1 MNETGSQY
9 LSPGIS
15 TSTPSSKKRSPLLEF
30 VKNVWKNGKGKAG
43 ALIYIAMIGIAF
55 YGRFFSPYSPTDVQF
70 RAPAFPFPFLQTFL
84 TNSSRGLLF
93 FDEGVEVEI
102 PGERYCDPVSFNP
115 APPSDQVLHK
125 ADQQ

>member
-30 VKNVWKNGKGKAG
+30 VKNVWKNWKGKAG

-70 RAPAFPFPFLQTFL
+70 SAYLPPSPAHLL
-84 TNSSRGLLF
+84 GTNSSRGLLF

-115 APPSDQVLHK
+115 APP
-125 ADQQ
+125 